1 MNANFERIAQDLV
14 QQLSTRF
21 PGMRKASLDNKPIDG
36 KELRDGDVRKISF
49 DFTNR
54 RNGEKLTNVSINLSD
69 ADEKPAMSILWNKN
83 PKDESWVNFLDEL
96 GDFAQSHS
104 LDFDLQNPTQTNL
117 DKRDPIGEGTMTESK
132 LSGTSRTSFQD
143 IGEARVLVRHNAPIN
158 FNAPNG
164 RTQHIERI
172 FIENAVGERFAYP
185 VKHLNGA
192 RALARH
198 VSEGGTPYDE
208 IGEHIIG
215 LSEEM
220 AKLRVFKHYVDRNEM
235 ISEAMGAI
243 HSKVIERIEQV
254 KKEIHSLQS
263 ARHYSAFKESFTA
276 RAPKEVPEDILNDW
290 VDRLTVRTFNEEL
303 KSVFPYIYSLVDESD
318 IPVKEIDA
326 NDLLGEEKEEDYCD
340 ACDRP
345 ADDCVCDDTKTESL
359 EDQFESAIEQI
370 VREDDDLFR
379 DDERGEKAM
388 QKLKDIFAQEVPIGT
403 NGNNA
408 TSSIRGI
415 IDKSKLERA
424 FELLADLGLDEM
436 DARPIISNFLKA
448 QDEEND
454 TEYAAQLG
462 FDTEGAPA
470 PEEAPVEPPAEAPA
484 AEAPPAEPAPA
495 EAPAEPAAAPAEPAP
510 AEAPVAENTDE
521 AVDPFGN
528 EPAPAKPGFLD
539 RMKSLAGVKSAV
551 ANTTLGDV
559 GSAMAKYNPVALAQK
574 GIQGAAQGITD
585 INKAAYGAVG
595 DAAKAVGQKVAG
607 AVAPAKPMAP
617 VKPMNAFGGPAQ
629 APEAEFGDLPPQA
642 QFGDLPPQS
651 TAGAGRG
658 SINPPMAGQKV
669 ATPVPAKPVPAK
681 PATAVSGA
689 KIIGAEK
696 AFAEQQAE
704 MVRRK
709 QSSQGIADKLFGDI
723 EERVSGFFNSNEGTM
738 TIGEEGF
745 VTKMCKEL
753 KEKYNIQPDTMRS
766 EKFDQMVER
775 ACNQIMEKYKGHAAA
790 QQQQDRM
797 LELAGTNMS
806 NHNAT
811 EAIRARVA
819 QRKAQPVAEHTE
831 LSTVLKFAGLK

>member
-1 MNANFERIAQDLV
+1 MNANFERIAQDLI

-21 PGMRKASLDNKPIDG
+21 PSMKKATLDNKPIDG
-36 KELRDGDVRKISF
+36 KEFRDGDVRKISF
-49 DFTNR
+49 DFTSR

-69 ADEKPAMSILWNKN
+69 SDEKPAMSILWNKN
-83 PKDESWVNFLDEL
+83 PKDESWIKFLDEL
-96 GDFAQSHS
+96 GDFAQAHS

-143 IGEARVLVRHNAPIN
+143 IGEARLLVRHNAPIN

-185 VKHLNGA
+185 IKHLNGA

-220 AKLRVFKHYVDRNEM
+220 AKLRIFKHYVDRNEM
-235 ISEAMGAI
+235 IGEAMGTI
-243 HSKVIERIEQV
+243 NSKVIERIEQV

-263 ARHYSAFKESFTA
+263 ARHYNTFKESFSA
-276 RAPKEVPEDILNDW
+276 RTTKAVPEDILNDW

-303 KSVFPYIYSLVDESD
+303 KAVFPYIYSLVDESD
-318 IPVKEIDA
+318 IPVK
-326 NDLLGEEKEEDYCD
+326 DLE
-340 ACDRP
+340 
-345 ADDCVCDDTKTESL
+345 ADDILSERVTPEWLDIYAKAKELLAKGMTPEQVAKQLGVQGPNNGMAGGMGGNWGAINKAANELKQSQKPAFESL
-359 EDQFESAIEQI
+359 EDQFEQAVDQI

-415 IDKSKLERA
+415 IDNSKLDRA

-436 DARPIISNFLKA
+436 DSRILISNFLKA

-454 TEYAAQLG
+454 TDYATQLG
-462 FDTEGAPA
+462 FDSEGGTA
-470 PEEAPVEPPAEAPA
+470 PEEAPAEPAAEAPPAEPAPA

-495 EAPAEPAAAPAEPAP
+495 APAEPAAEPVPVA
-510 AEAPVAENTDE
+510 APVAEE
-521 AVDPFGN
+521 
-528 EPAPAKPGFLD
+528 
-539 RMKSLAGVKSAV
+539 
-551 ANTTLGDV
+551 
-559 GSAMAKYNPVALAQK
+559 Y
-574 GIQGAAQGITD
+574 
-585 INKAAYGAVG
+585 
-595 DAAKAVGQKVAG
+595 
-607 AVAPAKPMAP
+607 
-617 VKPMNAFGGPAQ
+617 
-629 APEAEFGDLPPQA
+629 
-642 QFGDLPPQS
+642 
-651 TAGAGRG
+651 
-658 SINPPMAGQKV
+658 
-669 ATPVPAKPVPAK
+669 
-681 PATAVSGA
+681 
-689 KIIGAEK
+689 
-696 AFAEQQAE
+696 AE
-704 MVRRK
+704 MAMKRK
-709 QSSQGIADKLFGDI
+709 GKGVAEKLFGDI

-753 KEKYNIQPDTMRS
+753 KEKYNIQPDTMRA
-766 EKFDQMVER
+766 EKFDGMVER

-790 QQQQDRM
+790 QQDHARM
-797 LELAGTNMS
+797 LELSGAGMNVR
-806 NHNAT
+806 NAT
-811 EAIRARVA
+811 ENIKARVA
-819 QRKAQPVAEHTE
+819 QRKEQALPESEE
-831 LSTVLKFAGLK
+831 LTSMLRIAGLR

>member
-1 MNANFERIAQDLV
+1 
-14 QQLSTRF
+14 
-21 PGMRKASLDNKPIDG
+21 LDNKPIDG
-36 KELRDGDVRKISF
+36 KEFRDGDVRKISF

-69 ADEKPAMSILWNKN
+69 SDEKPAMSILWNKN
-83 PKDESWVNFLDEL
+83 PKDESWIKFLDEL
-96 GDFAQSHS
+96 GDFAQAHS

-143 IGEARVLVRHNAPIN
+143 IGEARLLVKHNAPIN

-185 VKHLNGA
+185 IKHLNGA

-235 ISEAMGAI
+235 IGEAMGTI
-243 HSKVIERIEQV
+243 NSKVIERIEQV

-263 ARHYSAFKESFTA
+263 ARHYNAFKESFSA
-276 RAPKEVPEDILNDW
+276 RTTKAVPEDILNDW

-303 KSVFPYIYSLVDESD
+303 KAVFPYIYSLVDESD
-318 IPVKEIDA
+318 IPVK
-326 NDLLGEEKEEDYCD
+326 DLEAEDILSERPSGEWVGIYSKAKELLAKGMTPEQVAKQLGVQGPNNGMAGSMGGNWGAINKAAQEVKPT
-340 ACDRP
+340 DRP
-345 ADDCVCDDTKTESL
+345 TFETP
-359 EDQFESAIEQI
+359 EDKFESAIEQI

-415 IDKSKLERA
+415 IDNSKLDRA

-436 DARPIISNFLKA
+436 DSRILISNFLKA
-448 QDEEND
+448 QDTEND
-454 TEYAAQLG
+454 TDYAAQLG
-462 FDTEGAPA
+462 FDSEGGPA
-470 PEEAPVEPPAEAPA
+470 PEEAPEE
-484 AEAPPAEPAPA
+484 APA
-495 EAPAEPAAAPAEPAP
+495 EAPAEPAAEVPAEAPAEPAAEAP
-510 AEAPVAENTDE
+510 AEAPAEPVPPAAPVAEE
-521 AVDPFGN
+521 HGMMAVKHKGN
-528 EPAPAKPGFLD
+528 
-539 RMKSLAGVKSAV
+539 GV
-551 ANTTLGDV
+551 
-559 GSAMAKYNPVALAQK
+559 
-574 GIQGAAQGITD
+574 
-585 INKAAYGAVG
+585 
-595 DAAKAVGQKVAG
+595 
-607 AVAPAKPMAP
+607 
-617 VKPMNAFGGPAQ
+617 
-629 APEAEFGDLPPQA
+629 AE
-642 QFGDLPPQS
+642 
-651 TAGAGRG
+651 
-658 SINPPMAGQKV
+658 
-669 ATPVPAKPVPAK
+669 
-681 PATAVSGA
+681 
-689 KIIGAEK
+689 
-696 AFAEQQAE
+696 
-704 MVRRK
+704 
-709 QSSQGIADKLFGDI
+709 KLFGDI

-753 KEKYNIQPDTMRS
+753 KEKYNIQPDTMRA
-766 EKFDQMVER
+766 EKFDSMVER

-790 QQQQDRM
+790 QQDHDRM
-797 LELAGTNMS
+797 LELAGTS
-806 NHNAT
+806 THNAT
-811 EAIRARVA
+811 EAIKARVA
-819 QRKAQPVAEHTE
+819 QRKAQPVAETSE
-831 LSTVLKFAGLK
+831 LSAMLRIAGLR

>member
-1 MNANFERIAQDLV
+1 MNANFERIAQDLI

-21 PGMRKASLDNKPIDG
+21 PSMKKATLDNKPIDG
-36 KELRDGDVRKISF
+36 KEFRDGDVRKISF
-49 DFTNR
+49 DFTSR

-69 ADEKPAMSILWNKN
+69 SDEKPAMSILWNKN
-83 PKDESWVNFLDEL
+83 PKDESWIKFLDEL
-96 GDFAQSHS
+96 GDFAQAHS

-143 IGEARVLVRHNAPIN
+143 IGEARLLVRHNAPIN

-185 VKHLNGA
+185 IKHLNGA

-220 AKLRVFKHYVDRNEM
+220 AKLRIFKHYVDRNEM
-235 ISEAMGAI
+235 IGEAMGTI
-243 HSKVIERIEQV
+243 NSKVIERIEQV

-263 ARHYSAFKESFTA
+263 ARHYNTFKESFSA
-276 RAPKEVPEDILNDW
+276 RTTKAVPEDILNDW

-303 KSVFPYIYSLVDESD
+303 KAVFPYIYSLVDESD
-318 IPVKEIDA
+318 IPVKEVD
-326 NDLLGEEKEEDYCD
+326 
-340 ACDRP
+340 
-345 ADDCVCDDTKTESL
+345 ADDILSERVTPEWLDIYSKAKELLAKGMTPEQVAKQLGVQGPNNGMAGSMGGNWGAINKAANELKQSQKPAFESL
-359 EDQFESAIEQI
+359 EDQFEQAVDQI

-415 IDKSKLERA
+415 IDNSKLDRA

-436 DARPIISNFLKA
+436 DSRILISNFLKA

-454 TEYAAQLG
+454 TDYATQLG
-462 FDTEGAPA
+462 FDSEGGPA
-470 PEEAPVEPPAEAPA
+470 PEEAPAEPAAEAPPAEPAPA

-495 EAPAEPAAAPAEPAP
+495 APAEPAAEPVPAA
-510 AEAPVAENTDE
+510 APVAEE
-521 AVDPFGN
+521 
-528 EPAPAKPGFLD
+528 
-539 RMKSLAGVKSAV
+539 
-551 ANTTLGDV
+551 
-559 GSAMAKYNPVALAQK
+559 Y
-574 GIQGAAQGITD
+574 
-585 INKAAYGAVG
+585 
-595 DAAKAVGQKVAG
+595 
-607 AVAPAKPMAP
+607 
-617 VKPMNAFGGPAQ
+617 
-629 APEAEFGDLPPQA
+629 
-642 QFGDLPPQS
+642 
-651 TAGAGRG
+651 
-658 SINPPMAGQKV
+658 
-669 ATPVPAKPVPAK
+669 
-681 PATAVSGA
+681 
-689 KIIGAEK
+689 
-696 AFAEQQAE
+696 AE
-704 MVRRK
+704 MAMKRK
-709 QSSQGIADKLFGDI
+709 GNGVAEKLFGDI

-753 KEKYNIQPDTMRS
+753 KEKYNIQPDTMRA
-766 EKFDQMVER
+766 EKFDGMVER

-790 QQQQDRM
+790 QQDHARM
-797 LELAGTNMS
+797 LELSGAGMNVR
-806 NHNAT
+806 NAT
-811 EAIRARVA
+811 ENIKARVA
-819 QRKAQPVAEHTE
+819 QRKEQALPESEE
-831 LSTVLKFAGLK
+831 LTSMLRIAGLR